1 MRMVKRAQMLVP
13 VMAVLLSGGCQT
25 PPRTVQRVSV
35 DEVRDLSGRWND
47 TDSRLV
53 AEEMLSD
60 VLRRPWLTDFKMQTG
75 RNPVV
80 IVGTVRNLSS
90 EHIEMSPFVKDIER
104 ELINSGVVRFVASSA
119 ERSEVRSERMD
130 QQSFAT
136 EETAARL
143 AAETGADYML
153 KGSIKTLIDAVQGQ
167 QIKFYQVDMELIHME
182 SNQKVWVGSKKI
194 KKVVRQARAR
204 F

>member
-1 MRMVKRAQMLVP
+1 MRTGMTVLMTGLVVGLFSGCAAPRA
-13 VMAVLLSGGCQT
+13 
-25 PPRTVQRVSV
+25 VQRVSV

-53 AEEMLSD
+53 AEEMVGD
-60 VLRRPWLTDFKMQTG
+60 VLRRPWLSDFKAKAG

-80 IVGTVRNLSS
+80 IVGEVRNLSS
-90 EHIEMSPFVKDIER
+90 EHIEMGTFVKDIER

-119 ERSEVRSERMD
+119 ERSEVRSERLD
-130 QQSFAT
+130 QQSFST
-136 EETAARL
+136 EESAKRL

-153 KGSIKTLIDAVQGQ
+153 KGGIKTLIDAVDGQ
-167 QIKFYQVDMELIHME
+167 QVKFYQTDMELIHVE
-182 SNQKVWVGSKKI
+182 NNEKVWIGSKKI
-194 KKVVRQARAR
+194 KKVVRQSRTK